1 MGKGSCTRA
10 GLTPIPFEKKRIER
24 KRKELEER
32 EEVEGASKSFLDV
45 LFIKF
50 HSCVIHF
57 AQFAVWF
64 NAYSNFIDVFF
75 FKFFFNHRYVA

>member
-50 HSCVIHF
+50 HSCF
-57 AQFAVWF
+57 
-64 NAYSNFIDVFF
+64 
-75 FKFFFNHRYVA
+75 YVATENICDKNKLVM